1 MNQMGNRAPDW
12 LRQAAADLE
21 HAQTSLEQGD
31 FEWSC
36 FAAQQAAEKAIKAV
50 FYHLHGDP
58 WGHSLLALLEG
69 LVDPVRASVT
79 PELLDSARAL
89 DKQYI
94 LTRYPNGFAQGA
106 PTDYYTRRDAEESI
120 GHAESILS
128 FCRATI
134 RQPESDAGAGTND
147 GGADRGETR

>member
-1 MNQMGNRAPDW
+1 MTDMGNRAPDW
-12 LRQAAADLE
+12 LRQARADLE
-21 HAQTSLEQGD
+21 HAQTSLEHGD

-50 FYHLHGDP
+50 FYHLRGDP
-58 WGHSLLALLEG
+58 WGHSLLVLLGG
-69 LVDPVRASVT
+69 LMDPTRASVT

-94 LTRYPNGFAQGA
+94 LARYPNGFAQGA
-106 PTDYYTRRDAEESI
+106 PIDYYTKRDAEESI

-128 FCRATI
+128 FCEATI
-134 RQPESDAGAGTND
+134 RQPASDAGIGEDD
-147 GGADRGETR
+147 GGAHKGEAS